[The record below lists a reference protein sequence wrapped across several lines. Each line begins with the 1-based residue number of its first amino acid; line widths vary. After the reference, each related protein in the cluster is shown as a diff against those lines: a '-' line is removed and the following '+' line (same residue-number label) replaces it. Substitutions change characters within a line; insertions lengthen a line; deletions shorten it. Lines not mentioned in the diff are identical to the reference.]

1 MEDSAKPGDHGL
13 IRTDFPGGWKN
24 DNTNAF
30 SGENMNDNQLEMQN
44 YIKTILNFR
53 KNSKAIHY
61 GRTLHYAPIEGVY
74 LISRKKDDETVI
86 YIVNKNKSSKEL
98 DLNRFNQL
106 GVNNMIFEEVYTKRK
121 I

>member
-1 MEDSAKPGDHGL
+1 MIIIDMNQISLASLMMHL
-13 IRTDFPGGWKN
+13 
-24 DNTNAF
+24 
-30 SGENMNDNQLEMQN
+30 NMNDNQLEMQN

-61 GRTLHYAPIEGVY
+61 GQTLHYAPIEGVY

-106 GVNNMIFEEVYTKRK
+106 GVNNMIFVIFAPQLAMPT
-121 I
+121 

>member
-1 MEDSAKPGDHGL
+1 
-13 IRTDFPGGWKN
+13 
-24 DNTNAF
+24 
-30 SGENMNDNQLEMQN
+30 MQN

-106 GVNNMIFEEVYTKRK
+106 GVNNMIFEEVYTKEK
-121 I
+121 YKWEYFK